1 MELYTEGVL
10 VTNKLYGEAT
20 HVFSDHT
27 YIKNVGENI
36 YIIFNTTLNIYGS
49 PLEGWYNPE
58 IDSSNLL
65 LGDEV

>member
-1 MELYTEGVL
+1 MELYMEGVL
-10 VTNKLYGEAT
+10 GTAKLYGEAT

-49 PLEGWYNPE
+49 PLER
-58 IDSSNLL
+58 
-65 LGDEV
+65 